1 MQDSPLEL
9 VFATNNQHK
18 LKEVQALLGDHF
30 KLLSLTDINFYDE
43 IPEDYDTLEENALQK
58 ARHIFSYSGYNCF
71 ADDTG
76 LEVEALNGE
85 PGVYSA
91 RYAGE
96 SKNPKNNI
104 IKLLGNLTGIQ
115 NRNAQFR
122 TVIALIVGGKEFLFE
137 GNVRGIIIDS
147 ERGCDGFGYDP
158 IFLPN
163 GYQQTFAE
171 MPLELKNKISHRG
184 LAVSKL
190 VGFLKSL

>member
-104 IKLLGNLTGIQ
+104 IKLLGNLAGIK

-122 TVIALIVGGKEFLFE
+122 TVIALIVDGKEFLFE